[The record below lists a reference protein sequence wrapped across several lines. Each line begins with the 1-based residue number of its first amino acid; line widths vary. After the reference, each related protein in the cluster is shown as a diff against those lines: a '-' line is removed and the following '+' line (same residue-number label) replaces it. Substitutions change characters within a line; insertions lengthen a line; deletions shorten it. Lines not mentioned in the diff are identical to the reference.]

1 MNNEIEI
8 LYMSKILMLIYSAHK
23 PKHISLVI
31 VQWQLLTVIVGTIWT
46 LSVILTVELLL

>member
-23 PKHISLVI
+23 PKHVSLAI
-31 VQWQLLTVIVGTIWT
+31 VQWQLLTVKVGTIWT